1 MIKKLVFVFI
11 ALFAIKSYAQE
22 GTASPYSFYGMGS
35 LKFKGTVESR
45 SMGGLSVYSDSI
57 HINLRN
63 PASYAS
69 KNLAIYNNES
79 RPVKFAIG
87 GSHTNAKLKS
97 DTASDEV
104 NSSTLDYLAMSFPI
118 GRFGLGMGLIPY
130 TSVGYKLETLNNNND
145 LSTKFR
151 GEGGVNKVYASLGY
165 LVMDGLSVGVDLGYN
180 FGNVKNNTI
189 EYVYTNEGTLAQ
201 YQTREDNRSDIGG
214 LSANF
219 GIIFSKMIQDKFE
232 LTTSLTFRPEMNLN
246 SENSRTYNT
255 ITINAIN
262 DQEYVI
268 NSIEADLASQGLKS
282 TDLILPTKLSL
293 GAGIGQPRI
302 WFVGAEYTYLNTKA
316 FKNELYASSDSAGN
330 VTYSNASTVSIGGF
344 VIPDYNSFSS
354 YFKRVVYRA
363 GVRFEGTGLNINDQ
377 AINEFGI
384 SFGVGLPMGNTF
396 SNANIGV
403 EFGKR
408 GTTSEN
414 LIQENFINFQLSFSF
429 NDRWFQK
436 RRFN

>member
-189 EYVYTNEGTLAQ
+189 AYVYTNEGTLAQ

-282 TDLILPTKLSL
+282 TDLVLPTKLSL

>member
-189 EYVYTNEGTLAQ
+189 AYVYTNEGTLAQ

-219 GIIFSKMIQDKFE
+219 GVIFSKMIQDKFE

-282 TDLILPTKLSL
+282 TDLVLPTKLSL

>member
-282 TDLILPTKLSL
+282 TDLVLPTKLSL

-316 FKNELYASSDSAGN
+316 FKNDLYASSDSAGN

>member
-219 GIIFSKMIQDKFE
+219 GVIFSKMIQDKFE

-282 TDLILPTKLSL
+282 TDLVLPTKLSL

-354 YFKRVVYRA
+354 YFKKVVYRA

-396 SNANIGV
+396 SNANLGV

>member
-219 GIIFSKMIQDKFE
+219 GVIFSKMIQDKFE

-282 TDLILPTKLSL
+282 TDLVLPTKLSL

-354 YFKRVVYRA
+354 YFKKVVYRA

>member
-219 GIIFSKMIQDKFE
+219 GVIFSKMIQDKFE

-282 TDLILPTKLSL
+282 TDLVLPTKLSL

-396 SNANIGV
+396 SNANLGV

>member
-118 GRFGLGMGLIPY
+118 GRFGFGMGLIPY

-219 GIIFSKMIQDKFE
+219 GVIFSKMIQDKFE

-282 TDLILPTKLSL
+282 TDLVLPTKLSL

-354 YFKRVVYRA
+354 YFKKVVYRA

>member
-189 EYVYTNEGTLAQ
+189 EYVYTNEGSLAQ

-282 TDLILPTKLSL
+282 TDLVLPTKLSL

-354 YFKRVVYRA
+354 YFKRVV
-363 GVRFEGTGLNINDQ
+363 
-377 AINEFGI
+377 
-384 SFGVGLPMGNTF
+384 
-396 SNANIGV
+396 
-403 EFGKR
+403 
-408 GTTSEN
+408 
-414 LIQENFINFQLSFSF
+414 
-429 NDRWFQK
+429 
-436 RRFN
+436 